1 MSNYIQ
7 VTTTTS
13 SQEEA
18 EQIARAL
25 VMKRLAA
32 CVQIV
37 GPITSVYWWQEELE
51 TAVEWLCYIKSKQDL
66 YPQIEAAIQQNH
78 PYDTP
83 EIIATPISLG
93 SRDYLRWID
102 AETTNS

>member
-7 VTTTTS
+7 AMTTTGS
-13 SQEEA
+13 KADA

-25 VMKRLAA
+25 VTKRLAA
-32 CVQIV
+32 CVQII
-37 GPITSVYWWQEELE
+37 GPLTSVYWWQEEVE
-51 TAVEWLCYIKSKQDL
+51 TAEEWLCLIKSKQDH
-66 YPQIEAAIQQNH
+66 YPQLEATIQQIH

-83 EIIATPISLG
+83 EIIATPITLG

-102 AETTNS
+102 EET

>member
-7 VTTTTS
+7 VTTTTG
-13 SQEEA
+13 SQDDA
-18 EQIARAL
+18 EQIAHAL
-25 VMKRLAA
+25 VTKRLAA

-37 GPITSVYWWQEELE
+37 GPVTSIYWWEEEVE
-51 TAVEWLCYIKSKQDL
+51 TAEEWLCLIKSKQGH
-66 YPQIEAAIQQNH
+66 YPELEAAIQQIH

-83 EIIATPISLG
+83 EIIATPITLG

-102 AETTNS
+102 EEM

>member
-1 MSNYIQ
+1 MSNYLQ

-13 SQEEA
+13 SKTDA
-18 EQIARAL
+18 EQVARAL
-25 VMKRLAA
+25 VTKRLAA

-37 GPITSVYWWQEELE
+37 GPVTSVYWWEDEVE
-51 TAVEWLCYIKSKQDL
+51 TAEEWLCFIKSKQDH
-66 YPQIEAAIQQNH
+66 YPQLEVAIQQIH

-83 EIIATPISLG
+83 EIIATPITLG

-102 AETTNS
+102 EET